1 MLSTGLNVWYDFY
14 IFRGVD
20 PASFTQQHAWKYKG
34 VEMEAPYHP
43 PGKCTYSISQYK
55 AVNTMTQSS
64 SLTSDNL
71 LIVWKKNSN
80 ICTKNTQHTIL
91 QN

>member
-1 MLSTGLNVWYDFY
+1 
-14 IFRGVD
+14 
-20 PASFTQQHAWKYKG
+20 
-34 VEMEAPYHP
+34 MEAPYHP